1 MSYCRF
7 SDMNFA
13 CDAYVYESCNGGY
26 VVCVA
31 SNRIVTELPPRPMI
45 DTGEMTDDEQYE
57 WAKEFAVEYNT
68 WLDAVTA
75 AERVPINGPLDGE
88 YRNFNTPGETADF
101 LEEMRSEGYNVPQYA
116 IDALRDEAG

>member
-7 SDMNFA
+7 SDMSFT

-26 VVCVA
+26 DVFVA
-31 SNRIVTELPPRPMI
+31 RNRPQNIPPHP
-45 DTGEMTDDEQYE
+45 GWKNFDEYIN
-57 WAKEFAVEYNT
+57 WMDLVS
-68 WLDAVTA
+68 A
-75 AERVPINGPLDGE
+75 AERIPINGPLDGE
-88 YRNFNTPGETADF
+88 YRNFLTPGETADF